1 MTMPAS
7 KPGIPALKP
16 GLLRFGRKRRL
27 AAAAAIFAILLVA
40 VVGLRTQGRLWTCAC
55 GEVCLWAGD
64 IRSPHNSQHL
74 LDPYTLTHLLHGVLL
89 AWGVGWAA
97 PRLWTAWQLTLAVLI
112 ESAWELFENS
122 TWVIERYR
130 TATISLG
137 YVGDTLLNSFGDIV
151 ACAIGFALARLLG
164 GWRAATLF
172 ALIEILLLIWIRD
185 SLLLNV
191 LMLIYSPEG
200 LRAWQMGG

>member
-1 MTMPAS
+1 MTIRAF
-7 KPGIPALKP
+7 KPALLP
-16 GLLRFGRKRRL
+16 SSPNTARTRR
-27 AAAAAIFAILLVA
+27 ATASASIFAILLVA
-40 VVGLRTQGRLWTCAC
+40 GGGLRLQGRLWTCAC
-55 GEVCLWAGD
+55 GEVYLWAGD
-64 IRSPHNSQHL
+64 IWSRHNSQHL
-74 LDPYTLTHLLHGVLL
+74 LDPYTLTHVLHGVLL
-89 AWGVGWAA
+89 AWGLGLAT
-97 PRLWTAWQLTLAVLI
+97 PRLWSAWQLTLAVFI

-122 TWVIERYR
+122 TLIIERYR

-137 YVGDTLLNSFGDIV
+137 YAGDTLLNSFGDIL
-151 ACAIGFALARLLG
+151 ACAVGFALARFLG

-191 LMLIYSPEG
+191 LMLLYSPEG